1 MRALIGITA
10 AGIAAAVIGV
20 WLHSTSNS
28 ATEVSL
34 VSKPAPAGI
43 SVWEIHNQAHLEF
56 LPVQQI
62 DNQSVVFTA
71 ARR

>member
-1 MRALIGITA
+1 MRVLIGIAAAGITA
-10 AGIAAAVIGV
+10 AAIGV

-28 ATEVSL
+28 ATEISV

-56 LPVQQI
+56 LPVEQI
-62 DNQSVVFTA
+62 GDQSVVFSE